1 MIYLITGT
9 PGTGKTSYALKM
21 ILDNKFDLF
30 KDEEGLFRPMF
41 SVNIPNVNKK
51 VIPVNDILADD
62 FVSKPLADNFEQG
75 SVIFVDEASE
85 LYPNRSASSKIP
97 VHVEGLNTL
106 RHQGLT
112 LILITQAPTMIDP
125 FVRNLVGKHIHIERK
140 QLGSKLYE
148 WNRCVTSVNSQAK
161 AEAYTQPYA
170 PDKRTFELYHSST
183 KHIKF
188 KKSVSWYYKVF
199 PVLVIF
205 LLAVTYFIFSSL
217 GGLAGDAVES
227 SVEDAQSVSA
237 VGSSN
242 EAVLPSSGSG
252 DAKNRSLREADF
264 IPVVMPREETAPLYD
279 SVREVTDFPRAG
291 GCVKSAKSCTCYS
304 QQGSV
309 LTLIDTATCTDWVDT
324 GMPFNPYLDRSVTRA
339 EIDYSQ
345 IPDGT
350 RYPPIPATDSRG
362 NVLVMAGKSPGN
374 LMYDDLAKGRL
385 N

>member
-1 MIYLITGT
+1 M
-9 PGTGKTSYALKM
+9 
-21 ILDNKFDLF
+21 
-30 KDEEGLFRPMF
+30 
-41 SVNIPNVNKK
+41 
-51 VIPVNDILADD
+51 
-62 FVSKPLADNFEQG
+62 
-75 SVIFVDEASE
+75 
-85 LYPNRSASSKIP
+85 
-97 VHVEGLNTL
+97 
-106 RHQGLT
+106 
-112 LILITQAPTMIDP
+112 
-125 FVRNLVGKHIHIERK
+125 
-140 QLGSKLYE
+140 
-148 WNRCVTSVNSQAK
+148 
-161 AEAYTQPYA
+161 
-170 PDKRTFELYHSST
+170 
-183 KHIKF
+183 
-188 KKSVSWYYKVF
+188 
-199 PVLVIF
+199 
-205 LLAVTYFIFSSL
+205 
-217 GGLAGDAVES
+217 AGDAVES

-279 SVREVTDFPRAG
+279 SVREVTDFPRVG